1 MGQLDKDDLA
11 QMNEDYFKSLQN
23 ERLVEVAK
31 NLHALATELWEKQQ
45 QNSTNSSQPPSK
57 NNPYTSLPK
66 REEESSSLDSLLKS
80 DQTGQNQTESKFGAK
95 SRAKSSTKP
104 GKQPGAKGF
113 GRKQPLKAEIII
125 PHYPHQCAACNQ
137 ELTKSEPQRYMGHYV
152 LELEPE
158 QAGFRIVCQLHH
170 YYQTICSCGH
180 CTHAQ
185 PGTGYISKVEGR
197 ARDLKLTEYALV
209 GSMLATFIASLA
221 VRYRMSRSKVQEFLM
236 DWASY
241 ELSTGTID
249 RCIREA
255 GIACMPVV
263 KELVE
268 QLQKADILHL
278 DETHWYES
286 GKLYWLWVA
295 VTSSTAVFHIGSRR
309 KEELSHLVPSAFMG
323 WLVSDGY
330 GAYRSHPKRQRC
342 LAHLIRKAVAI
353 TGSIDQKAAQIGQWI
368 LDDLRELIAII
379 AYEKENNRLIRKL
392 QARLRRACHLGKKAD
407 HQKLQA
413 LAKEIFNDW
422 DAVVAFVHHPEL
434 PPTNNEAERALR
446 HAVIARQIG
455 FGTRTSE
462 GSLAY
467 SSLLSIIETCR
478 LRQVNPWNYIAEVIG
493 LARKGISPPTFPA
506 GT

>member
-113 GRKQPLKAEIII
+113 GRKQPLQAEIII

-221 VRYRMSRSKVQEFLM
+221 VRYRMSR
-236 DWASY
+236 
-241 ELSTGTID
+241 
-249 RCIREA
+249 
-255 GIACMPVV
+255 
-263 KELVE
+263 
-268 QLQKADILHL
+268 
-278 DETHWYES
+278 
-286 GKLYWLWVA
+286 
-295 VTSSTAVFHIGSRR
+295 
-309 KEELSHLVPSAFMG
+309 
-323 WLVSDGY
+323 
-330 GAYRSHPKRQRC
+330 
-342 LAHLIRKAVAI
+342 
-353 TGSIDQKAAQIGQWI
+353 
-368 LDDLRELIAII
+368 
-379 AYEKENNRLIRKL
+379 
-392 QARLRRACHLGKKAD
+392 
-407 HQKLQA
+407 
-413 LAKEIFNDW
+413 
-422 DAVVAFVHHPEL
+422 
-434 PPTNNEAERALR
+434 
-446 HAVIARQIG
+446 
-455 FGTRTSE
+455 
-462 GSLAY
+462 
-467 SSLLSIIETCR
+467 
-478 LRQVNPWNYIAEVIG
+478 
-493 LARKGISPPTFPA
+493 
-506 GT
+506 